1 MKRGLLMKKSKRTKA
16 LILTP
21 IAVILATVITIAIVD
36 HFFWMHFDYY
46 FCAKPEEVS
55 CFVHEVTDKTAT
67 LWLYQRS
74 SAAFD
79 RYGGYDYY
87 VEDGVV
93 YLGVNVTYFFG
104 EYFRNPT
111 EIKIETKE
119 KIQKIILKG
128 NGKTEVIYP
137 SLTK

>member
-1 MKRGLLMKKSKRTKA
+1 MKKCTKKKMLIIIPVT
-16 LILTP
+16 LILF
-21 IAVILATVITIAIVD
+21 IIMSVFIINK
-36 HFFWMHFDYY
+36 FFWMHFDYY

-93 YLGVNVTYFFG
+93 YLGVNVTCFFG

-119 KIQKIILKG
+119 KIQKVILKG